1 MPIHPHYV
9 RFARSLALASTL
21 TLPACSSPAP
31 EPPPAGGETKEA
43 PSPDTAA
50 ALADAAPDAET
61 PVADAAHAIDATP
74 PPAYDAGGDALP
86 GKTSGPLPPPELPAG
101 FA

>member
-1 MPIHPHYV
+1 MPTHPHYV

-31 EPPPAGGETKEA
+31 EPPASTGEAKEA

-50 ALADAAPDAET
+50 AVADAAPAT
-61 PVADAAHAIDATP
+61 DAAPAPAADATP
-74 PPAYDAGGDALP
+74 PAAHDAGGDALP
-86 GKTSGPLPPPELPAG
+86 GRVSGPLPPPELPAS